1 MLKCT
6 LDKTFRGEKIMMN
19 RKMVKIICIVM
30 AALMLL
36 SVGAVVL
43 QVFALG
49 EKEIVASIVT
59 PETGDGLSDYVIPV
73 VIAVVAVLGVV
84 VSVVL
89 PKLKKKD

>member
-1 MLKCT
+1 
-6 LDKTFRGEKIMMN
+6 MMN

-43 QVFALG
+43 QVFASS
-49 EKEIVASIVT
+49 EKEIIASTVT
-59 PETGDGLSDYVIPV
+59 PETGDGLSDYVIPAGIV
-73 VIAVVAVLGVV
+73 VVAVLGIV

-89 PKLKKKD
+89 PKLKKKDSGENE